1 MMNKKGRPI
10 GKVSATERDPSTID
24 NFYFWMD
31 SNSDDLSPFDV
42 VMVENPNSSI
52 TYAIV
57 EEINHV
63 TDSSSHFASYIS
75 SEFGTISD
83 TSTPESFQIGNT
95 NRLSFSYVK
104 AKVVH
109 NTDNKYTPVLHD
121 RPVYLCTADGIREA
135 LGLNNVKNPLTCGYM
150 EMYGNRVKV
159 EINDKFL
166 IGPDGAHLN
175 VSGISGLACKTSYT
189 MFLLNALQQ
198 KYMKLWEKATET
210 GDEEYKPQ
218 KIAYLIFNVKG
229 RDLLTLDI
237 PNEKLTQEQ
246 KDIYAQEL
254 HLAPKPFEQV
264 YYYYPFGNNPARK
277 DTQSNANIDDLN
289 RQFLDKNA
297 CRYFYDFE
305 SCRDKLQYLFANE
318 PDPSG
323 TIESIISYILDY
335 GHPFGNSVKT

>member
-1 MMNKKGRPI
+1 MMNKKGRTI

-75 SEFGTISD
+75 SEFGAISD
-83 TSTPESFQIGNT
+83 TSTPESSQIGNT

-121 RPVYLCTADGIREA
+121 RPVHLCTADGIREA

-150 EMYGNRVKV
+150 EMYGNQRQ
-159 EINDKFL
+159 
-166 IGPDGAHLN
+166 
-175 VSGISGLACKTSYT
+175 VSDRPGRSTSQC
-189 MFLLNALQQ
+189 F
-198 KYMKLWEKATET
+198 
-210 GDEEYKPQ
+210 
-218 KIAYLIFNVKG
+218 
-229 RDLLTLDI
+229 R
-237 PNEKLTQEQ
+237 
-246 KDIYAQEL
+246 
-254 HLAPKPFEQV
+254 
-264 YYYYPFGNNPARK
+264 
-277 DTQSNANIDDLN
+277 NI
-289 RQFLDKNA
+289 R
-297 CRYFYDFE
+297 
-305 SCRDKLQYLFANE
+305 
-318 PDPSG
+318 PG
-323 TIESIISYILDY
+323 M
-335 GHPFGNSVKT
+335 